1 MITHDLTER
10 LLATRPE
17 SDAWYARAREA
28 IAGGVGHD
36 LRYASPVPT
45 CITHGQGAYKW
56 DVDGNRYIDYGLGNA
71 ALLLGHAHPAIVEA
85 VKEAAGRGTHFGNDH
100 PSQTRWAEKIKQ
112 LVPCA
117 ERVRFVN
124 SGSEANMLAAR
135 VARAFT
141 GRGKLLRFEGHF
153 HGWHDDLANGFAYP
167 FDAPTSRGLAPGTS
181 LGSVMVPA
189 NDLGLLE
196 AALSGH
202 DDIAAIILEPSGASW
217 GTVPL
222 EPGFLQSL
230 RSLATRHEVLLIFD
244 EVITGFRWAPGGAQE
259 RYGVTPDLSTH
270 AKVIA
275 GGMPGAAVCGRADV
289 MDLMAL
295 HGDAQHDRFERVMH
309 LGTFNANPIS
319 AAAALACLEIVAT
332 GQPQRQAD
340 EMAAGLR
347 EGLDEVLERRGI
359 AGCVYGE
366 ASTFHIYIEAS
377 DEHPHPDPSA
387 SRSTSSGRGS
397 GQAPLPK
404 GEGTRRPRPT
414 DAATLKS
421 VPGHVVTAVQNGF
434 RVRGVE
440 LMSYTGGVT
449 SAAHSQSDVDE
460 TVAAF
465 DDLIAEL
472 AESGLLRRL

>member
-1 MITHDLTER
+1 MIIHDTQER
-10 LLATRPE
+10 LRASRPA
-17 SDAWYARAREA
+17 SAAWYARARQA

-36 LRYASPVPT
+36 LRWATPSPT

-56 DVDGNRYIDYGLGNA
+56 DVDGHRYIDYGLGNA

-85 VKEAAGRGTHFGNDH
+85 VRGAVGRGTHFGNDH
-100 PSQTRWAEKIKQ
+100 PDQILWAEAITR

-135 VARAFT
+135 LARAFA

-153 HGWHDDLANGFAYP
+153 HGWHDDLVCGFTVP
-167 FDAPTSRGLAPGTS
+167 FDAPTSRGLAPGTG
-181 LGSVMVPA
+181 LGSVMIPA
-189 NDLGLLE
+189 NDLDRVAETLGR
-196 AALSGH
+196 
-202 DDIAAIILEPSGASW
+202 DRDIAAVILEPSGASW

-222 EPGFLQSL
+222 APGFLAGL
-230 RSLATRHEVLLIFD
+230 RDLTRQHGVLLIFD

-289 MDLMAL
+289 MDLMTIR
-295 HGDAQHDRFERVMH
+295 GDARRDRHERVLH
-309 LGTFNANPIS
+309 LGTFNANPVS

-332 GQPQRQAD
+332 GEPQRHAD
-340 EMAAGLR
+340 AMAARLR
-347 EGLDEVLERRGI
+347 DGLDGVLQRRAV
-359 AGCVYGE
+359 AGFVYGD
-366 ASTFHIYIEAS
+366 ASTFHVYVEA
-377 DEHPHPDPSA
+377 A
-387 SRSTSSGRGS
+387 SGRG
-397 GQAPLPK
+397 
-404 GEGTRRPRPT
+404 RPRVARET
-414 DAATLKS
+414 RDALALKS
-421 VPGHVVTAVQNGF
+421 IPGPVVSAIQNGL
-434 RVRGVE
+434 RVRGVD

-449 SAAHSQSDVDE
+449 SAAHTEADVEE

-465 DDLIAEL
+465 DDLVGEL
-472 AESGLLRRL
+472 AGRLLATI